1 MKKFYVGIAFIF
13 LIVLGAIFAPQ
24 LSVQDPNQMSLPDRY
39 MGPSIHHPF
48 GLDQNGSDVYSQV
61 LYGARISLL
70 VGISVVGVGAIVG
83 LIFGSLAGF
92 NGGWIDL
99 VLMRVLDMI
108 YAFPGFL
115 LALAMVAVLGPSVQN
130 LILAMCLTSWT
141 GFARLVRGEILHI
154 KTRDFVTSA
163 RALGAGPTRVLV
175 LHIWPNLLALL
186 LVQASFAMAGTIITE
201 SGLSFLG
208 LGAPP
213 TVPTWGSLLNAGR
226 RVIIEA
232 PHVSVFPGLAI
243 LILVLGFNLCGDGL
257 RSWLSPRKN

>member
-1 MKKFYVGIAFIF
+1 MRKLYFGLA
-13 LIVLGAIFAPQ
+13 LITLILLAAIFAPQ
-24 LSVQDPNQMSLPDRY
+24 LSIQDPNQMSLPDRY
-39 MGPSIHHPF
+39 LPPSIHHPF
-48 GLDQNGSDVYSQV
+48 GLDQNGSDVYSQI
-61 LYGARISLL
+61 LHGARVSLL
-70 VGISVVGVGAIVG
+70 VGFTVVSVGVIIG

-99 VLMRVLDMI
+99 LLMRLLDMV

-130 LILAMCLTSWT
+130 LIIAMCLTSWT
-141 GFARLVRGEILHI
+141 GFARLVRGEILHL
-154 KTRDFVTSA
+154 KTKDYVTSA

-175 LHIWPNLLALL
+175 LHIWPNLLALV

-232 PHVSVFPGLAI
+232 PHVSLFPGLAI
-243 LILVLGFNLCGDGL
+243 LTLVLGFNLCGDGL
-257 RSWLSPRKN
+257 RSWLNPRKN